1 MFGNGIGSLNVYV
14 RKEMNTHNT
23 HNTHNRQTHT
33 QHTHTTDTH
42 THTTHAHRPTH
53 THTTHTHTHTSGGSL
68 ELVSYCRVITPRG
81 AKSCRLL

>member
-14 RKEMNTHNT
+14 RQEMNTHNR
-23 HNTHNRQTHT
+23 HTHT
-33 QHTHTTDTH
+33 QHTHTDPHIH
-42 THTTHAHRPTH
+42 TQ
-53 THTTHTHTHTSGGSL
+53 HTHTHTSGGSL